1 MKKVLLLTYDCL
13 IECIELFD
21 TKSSS
26 ASALDEFAFCYAL
39 CERLRLKSKLV
50 YKKLKQKRS
59 ESERMFVLD
68 AKQMTRYNLRK

>member
-26 ASALDEFAFCYAL
+26 AKALDEFAFCYAL

>member
-1 MKKVLLLTYDCL
+1 LEMKKVLLLTYDCL

-26 ASALDEFAFCYAL
+26 AKALDEFAFCYAL

-50 YKKLKQKRS
+50 LNEFKTK
-59 ESERMFVLD
+59 
-68 AKQMTRYNLRK
+68 